1 MSIRVMS
8 KVWDES
14 KAKGTDLLLLL
25 AISDNANDS
34 GFAFPGLETLM
45 KKTRL
50 SRPVVMLHI
59 DNLVA
64 SKELYLHAM
73 QGRVHQYLVLVGKA
87 EDEIALLIK
96 KIEERRG
103 GPSEYKPG
111 KTYLRVKTGLPEGE
125 GRVYGGGKDGFTR
138 TVINPPLN
146 ISTDTSWIYPFY
158 LSVFSEPVVSGEHDH
173 LGELATLY
181 IKEDICDALR
191 ITELRNQKQ
200 RIPRKVAYTYGI
212 LKDWAAN
219 GRPVPGSYGTTSPEF
234 DAARLAALSEAV
246 NG

>member
-1 MSIRVMS
+1 MSIRVMT
-8 KVWDES
+8 KVWDSS

-25 AISDNANDS
+25 AISDNANDA

-59 DNLVA
+59 DNLHA
-64 SKELYLHAM
+64 IDELYIHAM
-73 QGRVHQYLVLVGKA
+73 QGRVHQYIVKVGKEA
-87 EDEIALLIK
+87 DEIAGMIK

-103 GPSEYKPG
+103 GSSEYKPG
-111 KTYLRVKTGLPEGE
+111 KTYLRVKTGLREGE

-146 ISTDTSWIYPFY
+146 VTWIHEFY
-158 LSVFSEPVVSGEHDH
+158 LSVFAETVLSVEHD
-173 LGELATLY
+173 LLNELPALY
-181 IKEDICDALR
+181 TKEDICDALR
-191 ITELRNQKQ
+191 ITGLRNQKQ
-200 RIPRKVAYTYGI
+200 RIPKKVAYAYSI

-219 GRPVPGSYGTTSPEF
+219 GRPVPGGSNNTSPEF
-234 DAARLAALSEAV
+234 DAARLAALSEAA